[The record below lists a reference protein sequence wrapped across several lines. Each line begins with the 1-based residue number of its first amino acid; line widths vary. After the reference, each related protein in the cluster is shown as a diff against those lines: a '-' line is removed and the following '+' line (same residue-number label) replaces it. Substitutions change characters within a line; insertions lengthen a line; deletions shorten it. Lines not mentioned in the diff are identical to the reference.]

1 MSDAGGSG
9 IYDAEYSD
17 SDNESETGLSEESD
31 SDSSDGSDV
40 EEEDNDDEE
49 EEEDEDDEYITEES
63 QIVDVPAAAGISS
76 DEGGEKES
84 CPICFNRFIGQDL
97 GIPENCEHIFCLEC
111 IKEWSKNINTC
122 PIDRNEFNYVNLKAT
137 PNGKVL
143 KKIRVKVL
151 PKEPEN
157 ALQQEITLCE
167 VCHRGDRE
175 DRLLLCDACDLAY
188 HCECLDPP
196 LFRVPVEEWFCPP
209 CSGILQ
215 NGAIAGPSAPRYRR
229 VIPRTRASEN
239 VRTRVEDR
247 RTRPAISRS
256 PSTARKKTPQKR
268 KRRAYRR
275 SYKKVV
281 TLARTKKNLM
291 DGSKGKDCPRSTA
304 VIVTYRRRRRRRKKR
319 RIAKKSATASKSSAH
334 SAQKRISK
342 HLGLVKPSKGGSI
355 PDVKSKS
362 KSSSKSV
369 IPTGSSHY
377 LFGDKNQLMD
387 FNESF
392 HEDVPGPSRRQQEE
406 ITPQPSSSSI
416 NILDSIMAGQKILH
430 TKSNDVII
438 KKDGSLVLKDNKTKE
453 KGIFKKPSMYDKVK
467 EKEIIKEPNTS
478 ERLDEK
484 EKGAIKK
491 SNFYDKTND
500 RKKGII
506 KKPETNNK
514 VKSGRVTFGE
524 PSELQVSLKAETH
537 SEKKPSPMLLAALA
551 RRRGNEMS
559 NQSALDCKSKSP
571 SSVERIAASAD
582 SHQYS
587 FFNQSDQNMNVQ
599 TDGGHR
605 ISSKASSFDLK
616 TEMNESSSSFETSK
630 KSAYFHKASSREPGK
645 SGPIKNNFQN
655 FGQFSPNSDYQS
667 LPFSTLDTPSIKN
680 EIDNKRSLFKSENCK
695 KSLDKSCLS
704 AKQELNTNRFHSVS
718 HSTSS
723 EGSKSTRQSHIKN
736 GNISSNDHVKK
747 TGIQKCIKKE
757 KTIDLLSEESVVAN
771 NNSSVTRVMS
781 PDTETD
787 YEVEDTMDFLPS
799 QSLIPDNSDE
809 LLSSLNKAKQSLLY
823 IKKEP
828 VSFTEKSDS
837 ECSQSSVEP
846 LHKQLQDNSQ
856 LSHRSLNGKT
866 RDLKLKI
873 KKELESSD
881 DDTCQFPN
889 IEKSHAFIES
899 HRETINEIM
908 NDDDTTTSFEDSQ
921 SIITQTVAETTKTS
935 NTNRI
940 KPKVEVNSSDEESD
954 ICLVSSSY
962 SQLKS
967 MNNLNNKKY
976 ATEDVFKR
984 KIKEEHPSSEDEGG
998 ESCSLLTDN
1007 LPFIPLTERND
1018 LFNSHQTNSFSC
1030 GVAINSSLNEQT
1042 NDLPCTQ
1049 LAKTSCDQKDKS
1061 LFTHS
1066 TKFPLNA
1073 QDDVCKISDELEND
1087 LPPTQFAVPASVN
1100 YKKEEDVLP
1109 STQPSSP
1116 LSSMQMDDL
1125 PCTQLVVPALIKEMF
1140 KREDALPSTR
1150 PSSPVSQMQIA
1161 NLASTQLMGTLSKK
1175 TIFDEEDELPCTQLV
1190 RPVSNMEIEDLPC
1203 TQLAMPLPNKQIDGL
1218 PDTQFIKPALVKYNS
1233 KKEDNAL
1240 PATQPSSS
1248 LPQTDDL
1255 PCTQLVE
1262 AISSKSVFNEEDSI
1276 PCTQLARSLSSV
1288 DIEDLPCTQLAKPL
1302 SNMDMEDLPCTQLA
1316 RPSSIIDMEDLPCT
1330 QLAKPLSNM
1339 DMEDLPCT
1347 QLAKPL
1353 SNKDM
1358 EDLPCTQLA
1367 KPLSNMDMEDLP
1379 CTQLAK
1385 PLSNMDMEDL
1395 PCTQLAKPLSNMDME
1410 DLPSTQLARPS
1421 SIIDMEDLPST
1432 QFVVPAP
1439 VKYFSKKKDA
1449 LPTMQPPNSLPQ
1461 MQTDDLPKTQLVKSL
1476 SKTEVSNEED
1486 TLPCT
1491 QLARPLSSMDMEDL
1505 PCTQLAK
1512 PLSDMDMEDLPC
1524 TQLAKPLSNMQ
1535 VDDLPC
1541 TQFAVPVPIKYLPKK
1556 KDVLLTA
1563 QSPNSLSQMQ
1573 TNDVRKTQV
1582 VKTSLSDEE
1591 DTLPCTQLARPFSS
1605 MDMEDMSSSQLAK
1618 PLSGMQMDD
1627 LPSTQFVA
1635 PASVK
1640 RAAKK
1645 DEDALPA
1652 AQPSSPLYN
1661 MEMDDLPCTQLV
1673 KSSSVKSLSDKGDDD
1688 TLPCTQ
1694 RSNPVSNLHLDE
1706 STNPCLN
1713 QNTNVQSKELPTCNA
1728 NDDDFDLPE
1737 TQPLISDQQ
1746 HSKLEK
1752 LLENSSDELITD
1764 EELLSDIKKLEI
1776 KKPIP
1781 RKIVGIHKN
1790 LPQVLMPIP
1799 SRRNPVPKP
1808 SNRRTFSFDQVKQQ
1822 YDTTDEKNALHEN
1835 ISHEAKLVV
1844 TKIGD
1849 LSTIQT
1855 FSSALKEKQQVS
1867 SKCKTENPNS
1877 LKDEI
1882 YSAPNCDF
1890 KIKTDKNN
1898 VPPDSEIEIIND
1910 DETGTKSIEEVVL
1923 SSDEED
1929 LPATQFIVR
1938 ASNQCSRLPN
1948 QGKLE
1953 NVCISVKREHNTSD
1967 ILPETQKCT
1976 GNNKS
1981 ADVVDISEDCFEK
1994 LVVKKEIISGDPEIE
2009 IVKTLNSVS
2018 VKQEKCEEDILREV
2032 KIKPLQQLNGKVL
2045 TSVSVKQEN
2054 CEEDTLR
2061 EVKIE
2066 PLQQLKTEEQV
2077 GRLIKSKNESLD
2089 LEDSTN
2095 VRNIQYADKCKNQK
2109 MSNGE
2114 DIYNDSIN
2122 KCALGLE
2129 KHVREHKIIIND
2141 HNRKKAKGH
2150 SNSSEDKLKI
2160 ENGKKNKPERN
2171 PEIGTHSDVENKV
2184 ETKTSSRS
2192 LSKTNGNS
2200 KIKVNTENVNQLK
2213 LINKDKKSKTEHISP
2228 SQTHAKIEPIK
2239 NHKLVTEKSKSSSKE
2254 KNYYEDSKKRKL
2266 SNLDNSEKVQNHKKL
2281 KGDSL
2286 TIKKEPLSD
2295 KNGKSSLK
2303 KNFDVRKDAHELKN
2317 NIKME
2322 DSRRESSEKT
2332 IKTDKISNSGKVKEA
2347 VVGYDS
2353 KNRKDDKYAK
2363 IHNKKFESKSSNK
2376 SSSEMNL
2383 KIKESD
2389 AHDKKG
2395 NIKHVNSDNKCKG
2408 YGNIPFS
2415 EKERPNGKIKAE
2427 SDSIQKVKNQL
2438 KDSKTNFKN
2447 ESAKTNLVLKRS
2459 ASNEGERNTKRP
2471 HRESLSCSEDTSD
2484 CHSDYSRSSVISSES
2499 NFRKKYKHQRN
2510 ALNVLNEVADEIIS
2524 SSKDCKTDIL
2534 NQNEDVTFEVMKR
2547 NKNPSAVGRKVDKAH
2562 LKDEIAAEVKI
2573 ALKPFYSVGLIDK
2586 DDYKDIMRKAVP
2598 KIYLNCGNYVIPE
2611 KIRNL
2616 VSSYV
2621 KKLTNS

>member
-1 MSDAGGSG
+1 
-9 IYDAEYSD
+9 
-17 SDNESETGLSEESD
+17 
-31 SDSSDGSDV
+31 
-40 EEEDNDDEE
+40 
-49 EEEDEDDEYITEES
+49 
-63 QIVDVPAAAGISS
+63 
-76 DEGGEKES
+76 
-84 CPICFNRFIGQDL
+84 
-97 GIPENCEHIFCLEC
+97 
-111 IKEWSKNINTC
+111 
-122 PIDRNEFNYVNLKAT
+122 
-137 PNGKVL
+137 
-143 KKIRVKVL
+143 
-151 PKEPEN
+151 
-157 ALQQEITLCE
+157 
-167 VCHRGDRE
+167 
-175 DRLLLCDACDLAY
+175 
-188 HCECLDPP
+188 
-196 LFRVPVEEWFCPP
+196 
-209 CSGILQ
+209 
-215 NGAIAGPSAPRYRR
+215 
-229 VIPRTRASEN
+229 
-239 VRTRVEDR
+239 
-247 RTRPAISRS
+247 
-256 PSTARKKTPQKR
+256 
-268 KRRAYRR
+268 
-275 SYKKVV
+275 
-281 TLARTKKNLM
+281 M

-392 HEDVPGPSRRQQEE
+392 HEDVPGPSRR
-406 ITPQPSSSSI
+406 
-416 NILDSIMAGQKILH
+416 
-430 TKSNDVII
+430 
-438 KKDGSLVLKDNKTKE
+438 
-453 KGIFKKPSMYDKVK
+453 
-467 EKEIIKEPNTS
+467 
-478 ERLDEK
+478 
-484 EKGAIKK
+484 
-491 SNFYDKTND
+491 
-500 RKKGII
+500 
-506 KKPETNNK
+506 
-514 VKSGRVTFGE
+514 
-524 PSELQVSLKAETH
+524 
-537 SEKKPSPMLLAALA
+537 
-551 RRRGNEMS
+551 
-559 NQSALDCKSKSP
+559 
-571 SSVERIAASAD
+571 
-582 SHQYS
+582 
-587 FFNQSDQNMNVQ
+587 
-599 TDGGHR
+599 
-605 ISSKASSFDLK
+605 
-616 TEMNESSSSFETSK
+616 
-630 KSAYFHKASSREPGK
+630 
-645 SGPIKNNFQN
+645 
-655 FGQFSPNSDYQS
+655 
-667 LPFSTLDTPSIKN
+667 
-680 EIDNKRSLFKSENCK
+680 
-695 KSLDKSCLS
+695 
-704 AKQELNTNRFHSVS
+704 
-718 HSTSS
+718 
-723 EGSKSTRQSHIKN
+723 
-736 GNISSNDHVKK
+736 
-747 TGIQKCIKKE
+747 
-757 KTIDLLSEESVVAN
+757 
-771 NNSSVTRVMS
+771 
-781 PDTETD
+781 
-787 YEVEDTMDFLPS
+787 
-799 QSLIPDNSDE
+799 
-809 LLSSLNKAKQSLLY
+809 
-823 IKKEP
+823 
-828 VSFTEKSDS
+828 
-837 ECSQSSVEP
+837 
-846 LHKQLQDNSQ
+846 
-856 LSHRSLNGKT
+856 
-866 RDLKLKI
+866 
-873 KKELESSD
+873 
-881 DDTCQFPN
+881 
-889 IEKSHAFIES
+889 
-899 HRETINEIM
+899 
-908 NDDDTTTSFEDSQ
+908 
-921 SIITQTVAETTKTS
+921 
-935 NTNRI
+935 I
-940 KPKVEVNSSDEESD
+940 KPKGEVNSSDEQSD

-1007 LPFIPLTERND
+1007 LLFIPLTERND

-1302 SNMDMEDLPCTQLA
+1302 SNMDMEDLPCTQL
-1316 RPSSIIDMEDLPCT
+1316 T
-1330 QLAKPLSNM
+1330 KPLSNM
-1339 DMEDLPCT
+1339 DMEDCHV
-1347 QLAKPL
+1347 Q
-1353 SNKDM
+1353 
-1358 EDLPCTQLA
+1358 DLPCTQLA

-1556 KDVLLTA
+1556 KDVLSTA
-1563 QSPNSLSQMQ
+1563 QSPNSSQMQ
-1573 TNDVRKTQV
+1573 TNDVPKTQV

-1591 DTLPCTQLARPFSS
+1591 DTLPCTQLAPPFSS
-1605 MDMEDMSSSQLAK
+1605 MDMEDMPSSQLAK

-1694 RSNPVSNLHLDE
+1694 RSNPVSNLHLYE

-1981 ADVVDISEDCFEK
+1981 ADVVDISEDSFEK

-2109 MSNGE
+2109 MSNGK

-2303 KNFDVRKDAHELKN
+2303 KNFDVKKDAHELKN

-2438 KDSKTNFKN
+2438 KDSKTNFKD